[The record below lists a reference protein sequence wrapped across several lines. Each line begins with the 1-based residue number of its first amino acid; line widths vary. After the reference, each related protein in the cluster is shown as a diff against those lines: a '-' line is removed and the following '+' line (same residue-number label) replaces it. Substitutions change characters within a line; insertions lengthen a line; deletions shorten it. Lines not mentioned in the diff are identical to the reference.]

1 MTYPPPRM
9 LTITGNGPLA
19 LPGVSMGIACVP
31 PAVG

>member
-1 MTYPPPRM
+1 M